1 MKKQSLWLLLLVAAC
16 TAGNVRYE
24 ERIIIEEPYL
34 PESEKRYIGAPGRDL
49 GITPSVYAIA
59 ATRATNKMLDES
71 TDIYENNNSTFLY
84 IMDPKKTDDS
94 LPDGFYY
101 ARKTTR
107 DIIEGSRTFKVVNN
121 LNDADYYLET
131 QIKEIPV
138 QGAETPIIE
147 YKIILNDKDNNKINE
162 WTETIRQLQNDDKS
176 WW

>member
-1 MKKQSLWLLLLVAAC
+1 MCS
-16 TAGNVRYE
+16 
-24 ERIIIEEPYL
+24 
-34 PESEKRYIGAPGRDL
+34 SDL
-49 GITPSVYAIA
+49 
-59 ATRATNKMLDES
+59 
-71 TDIYENNNSTFLY
+71 
-84 IMDPKKTDDS
+84 
-94 LPDGFYY
+94 
-101 ARKTTR
+101 
-107 DIIEGSRTFKVVNN
+107 SRTYTVVNN

>member
-1 MKKQSLWLLLLVAAC
+1 MKKQSLCLLLLVAAC

-34 PESEKRYIGAPGRDL
+34 PESEKRYIGAPERDL

-121 LNDADYYLET
+121 LNDADYYLEVLV
-131 QIKEIPV
+131 ENA
-138 QGAETPIIE
+138 GNDETPVIA
-147 YKIILNDKDNNKINE
+147 YRMILFDKDNVKINE
-162 WTETIRQLQNDDKS
+162 WVETVRRLKNDDRS

>member
-1 MKKQSLWLLLLVAAC
+1 MS
-16 TAGNVRYE
+16 
-24 ERIIIEEPYL
+24 
-34 PESEKRYIGAPGRDL
+34 
-49 GITPSVYAIA
+49 
-59 ATRATNKMLDES
+59 
-71 TDIYENNNSTFLY
+71 
-84 IMDPKKTDDS
+84 KT
-94 LPDGFYY
+94 LPDGLYY
-101 ARKTTR
+101 AKDATR
-107 DIIEGSRTFKVVNN
+107 QIIEGSRTYTVVNN

>member
-34 PESEKRYIGAPGRDL
+34 PESEKRYIGAPERDL

-84 IMDPKKTDDS
+84 
-94 LPDGFYY
+94 LW
-101 ARKTTR
+101 
-107 DIIEGSRTFKVVNN
+107 
-121 LNDADYYLET
+121 
-131 QIKEIPV
+131 
-138 QGAETPIIE
+138 
-147 YKIILNDKDNNKINE
+147 ILKRRMSACPTVFTMPAK
-162 WTETIRQLQNDDKS
+162 QPGYH
-176 WW
+176 